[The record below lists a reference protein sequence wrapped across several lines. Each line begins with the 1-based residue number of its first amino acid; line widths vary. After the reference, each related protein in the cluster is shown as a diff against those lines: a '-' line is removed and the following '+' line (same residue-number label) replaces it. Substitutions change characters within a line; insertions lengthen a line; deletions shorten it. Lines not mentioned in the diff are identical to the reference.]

1 MSPKQGGIFLL
12 QIGLAYI
19 AGIATLLNPCVL
31 PLLPII
37 AASALQDRRVGP
49 LYLAAGLALA
59 STAVGFG
66 LSVFGA
72 SLGLDQ
78 GALTQIG
85 AVILIAMGAVMLM
98 PARLSPFAAF
108 AGLAGRA
115 QSASMQLSGSPAAL
129 FGAGAALGL
138 AWSPCIG
145 PTMGAAIALAATG
158 QDLAQSFAIM
168 AAYGAGIATLM
179 VALAYGGR
187 AALARRKGRLQ
198 ALAPAALRIFA
209 FTAIGLGL
217 VLLTHAHLALEAWLV
232 GIMPD
237 WLLALS
243 TSI

>member
-1 MSPKQGGIFLL
+1 MFSIS
-12 QIGLAYI
+12 LAYI

-31 PLLPII
+31 QLLPIV
-37 AASALQDRRVGP
+37 AASALQDTRGGP
-49 LYLAAGLALA
+49 MYLAAGLAVA
-59 STAVGFG
+59 STMVGFG
-66 LSVFGA
+66 LTVFGA

-78 GALTQIG
+78 ALLTQSG
-85 AVILIAMGAVMLM
+85 AVLLIAMGAIMLL
-98 PARLSPFAAF
+98 PARLSPFAAL
-108 AGLAGRA
+108 AGVAGRA
-115 QSASMQLSGSPAAL
+115 QGVSMQLSGSPAAL

-158 QDLAQSFAIM
+158 QDLAWSFAIM
-168 AAYGAGIATLM
+168 SAYGAGIATLM

-198 ALAPAALRIFA
+198 ALAPAALRLFA
-209 FTAIGLGL
+209 FTAIGLGIL
-217 VLLTHAHLALEAWLV
+217 LLTHAHLVLEAWLV

-243 TSI
+243 TSL